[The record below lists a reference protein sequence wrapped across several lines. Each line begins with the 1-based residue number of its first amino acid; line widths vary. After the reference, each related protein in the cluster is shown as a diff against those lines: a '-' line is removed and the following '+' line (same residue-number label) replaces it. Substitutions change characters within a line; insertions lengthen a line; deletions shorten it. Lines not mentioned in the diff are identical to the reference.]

1 MLGELDFYLPKSF
14 CSTNVYGE
22 YTEGKN
28 SIVGLVRTVLVCRI
42 QSFPRRRVRVGSF
55 ANSEESGFEKAL
67 SPGPSIDRTDQFLR
81 DSHSRAHCAG
91 EDRGEDQETEER
103 PCCLLCFPV

>member
-28 SIVGLVRTVLVCRI
+28 SIVGVI
-42 QSFPRRRVRVGSF
+42 RVSRGVGGWF
-55 ANSEESGFEKAL
+55 NRPKKCL
-67 SPGPSIDRTDQFLR
+67 TPSILQNSKKL
-81 DSHSRAHCAG
+81 SKVCSRVMWNIVTMAG
-91 EDRGEDQETEER
+91 S
-103 PCCLLCFPV
+103 

>member
-28 SIVGLVRTVLVCRI
+28 LIVGLIPTL
-42 QSFPRRRVRVGSF
+42 
-55 ANSEESGFEKAL
+55 
-67 SPGPSIDRTDQFLR
+67 
-81 DSHSRAHCAG
+81 AG
-91 EDRGEDQETEER
+91 
-103 PCCLLCFPV
+103 

>member
-28 SIVGLVRTVLVCRI
+28 SIVGVWTKRKEGPWISSTEMT
-42 QSFPRRRVRVGSF
+42 GSV
-55 ANSEESGFEKAL
+55 SHL
-67 SPGPSIDRTDQFLR
+67 SWIDRKSGYRIERTSITSTGSASWPASSTKKIFV
-81 DSHSRAHCAG
+81 HC
-91 EDRGEDQETEER
+91 T
-103 PCCLLCFPV
+103 LF

>member
-28 SIVGLVRTVLVCRI
+28 LIVGLQSTRTRVRTAGQMTLL
-42 QSFPRRRVRVGSF
+42 
-55 ANSEESGFEKAL
+55 A
-67 SPGPSIDRTDQFLR
+67 SIHPARTSQIF
-81 DSHSRAHCAG
+81 
-91 EDRGEDQETEER
+91 
-103 PCCLLCFPV
+103 

>member
-28 SIVGLVRTVLVCRI
+28 SIVGLIPGGYKNLYISYLQGSEVLVYY
-42 QSFPRRRVRVGSF
+42 
-55 ANSEESGFEKAL
+55 AML
-67 SPGPSIDRTDQFLR
+67 SQLIFDKT
-81 DSHSRAHCAG
+81 
-91 EDRGEDQETEER
+91 
-103 PCCLLCFPV
+103 

>member
-28 SIVGLVRTVLVCRI
+28 LIVSLVVPLIAAVSSYSTTNISMLFTHVLCQFCQRNVAKVC
-42 QSFPRRRVRVGSF
+42 FHL
-55 ANSEESGFEKAL
+55 N
-67 SPGPSIDRTDQFLR
+67 
-81 DSHSRAHCAG
+81 
-91 EDRGEDQETEER
+91 
-103 PCCLLCFPV
+103 

>member
-28 SIVGLVRTVLVCRI
+28 LIVGLPPTQVPLGVKLARHRT
-42 QSFPRRRVRVGSF
+42 GTGTKW
-55 ANSEESGFEKAL
+55 ANDE
-67 SPGPSIDRTDQFLR
+67 
-81 DSHSRAHCAG
+81 
-91 EDRGEDQETEER
+91 
-103 PCCLLCFPV
+103 

>member
-28 SIVGLVRTVLVCRI
+28 LIVGLVRSQFAGAFEAMRIVAVVTLVVLTIIIRE
-42 QSFPRRRVRVGSF
+42 G
-55 ANSEESGFEKAL
+55 
-67 SPGPSIDRTDQFLR
+67 
-81 DSHSRAHCAG
+81 
-91 EDRGEDQETEER
+91 
-103 PCCLLCFPV
+103 

>member
-28 SIVGLVRTVLVCRI
+28 LIVGLVRTEGEGGGQKSRKNCVRTKPTI
-42 QSFPRRRVRVGSF
+42 DFFPSVY
-55 ANSEESGFEKAL
+55 
-67 SPGPSIDRTDQFLR
+67 SP
-81 DSHSRAHCAG
+81 
-91 EDRGEDQETEER
+91 
-103 PCCLLCFPV
+103 

>member
-28 SIVGLVRTVLVCRI
+28 SIVGL
-42 QSFPRRRVRVGSF
+42 
-55 ANSEESGFEKAL
+55 
-67 SPGPSIDRTDQFLR
+67 IDTGEL
-81 DSHSRAHCAG
+81 DSHTFRSKSCPDCCCDKGVRQGFLGILVRPIIRGSKSRA
-91 EDRGEDQETEER
+91 D
-103 PCCLLCFPV
+103 

>member
-28 SIVGLVRTVLVCRI
+28 LIVGLVETQLRV
-42 QSFPRRRVRVGSF
+42 SFM
-55 ANSEESGFEKAL
+55 
-67 SPGPSIDRTDQFLR
+67 
-81 DSHSRAHCAG
+81 
-91 EDRGEDQETEER
+91 RGDEAD
-103 PCCLLCFPV
+103 